1 MPKYPIPNAKSK
13 MWGWLETN
21 IELPAGSDK
30 VLGAGLDIAI
40 HGLRL
45 IENQLLSEMV
55 GTRPVVQN
63 LLYLYFNLPL
73 KSPKKKSD
81 EVVAEIKSKYA
92 DTRSGLEGEFGSL
105 TIHQNE
111 KGTSKILSG
120 YVPETGI
127 FRKTRGEIHL
137 NFPKIMKSD
146 LYAGGIYWTRLIV
159 HEATHRYAGTGDLVN
174 EVKLNSKDSTDG
186 YLGGDQNN
194 TVAKFNE
201 YVQTGKTPDDAREKT
216 VCPKISKISIVQ
228 HLTNADSYAFFFS
241 SMLQAYRDKMDLGIK
256 FKGLY
261 GDLSTAAVAFAE
273 AQKKA
278 VHPEMLE
285 VEGVVRVD
293 KFT

>member
-1 MPKYPIPNAKSK
+1 MGP
-13 MWGWLETN
+13 
-21 IELPAGSDK
+21 
-30 VLGAGLDIAI
+30 
-40 HGLRL
+40 
-45 IENQLLSEMV
+45 
-55 GTRPVVQN
+55 
-63 LLYLYFNLPL
+63 
-73 KSPKKKSD
+73 
-81 EVVAEIKSKYA
+81 
-92 DTRSGLEGEFGSL
+92 
-105 TIHQNE
+105 
-111 KGTSKILSG
+111 
-120 YVPETGI
+120 
-127 FRKTRGEIHL
+127 
-137 NFPKIMKSD
+137 D